1 MIGTV
6 AAGCQRIDKIEG
18 AVSYNVE
25 DYGLALAK
33 AHGAGFSP
41 EQFEKELAHPETLN
55 QLMYGIQMKNV
66 VQ

>member
-33 AHGAGFSP
+33 AHGAGFSLSLIHI
-41 EQFEKELAHPETLN
+41 F
-55 QLMYGIQMKNV
+55 KNLS
-66 VQ
+66 